1 MVAAVERLVRAAVKN
16 EPASPTQ
23 WMISCHR
30 RRQGLR
36 AARCRGPFPAGSSP
50 RGKREPHRGA
60 FLVDVE
66 DSMRRAFQACRS
78 GEQKEKLK

>member
-1 MVAAVERLVRAAVKN
+1 MVAAVERLVRAAVRN

-60 FLVDVE
+60 FLVDVNE
-66 DSMRRAFQACRS
+66 ELRERSQACRS
-78 GEQKEKLK
+78 VASKRRN